1 MNEPERRLGAY
12 EPKSFWQERAL
23 RLGPRSVGYV
33 QWSEEDLRRHT
44 DAIRSRMFRHLRAQP
59 IAPGQALLDFGCGT
73 GHFAFRLAEV
83 GFRVTGV
90 DIAPAMLR
98 LARLRRARPNPRS
111 MDRARTTAQD
121 PLPVSVCVQLR
132 PVKNPHFVL
141 VDSRPGLPFRS
152 ATFDVLWTHAVL
164 EHVPDADFERV
175 VAELVRV
182 LVPGGLAVLCENTF
196 RHHRRTSEL
205 GHVVFRSE
213 EEYRTAFPGVRVV
226 DRILVEGQRHS
237 LFVGRLSQRTGLRP
251 PGQKRV
257 PR

>member
-1 MNEPERRLGAY
+1 MNEPERRPAY

-44 DAIRSRMFRHLRAQP
+44 DAIWSRMIRHLQAQP
-59 IAPGQALLDFGCGT
+59 IAPGPSLLDFGCGT
-73 GHFAFRLAEV
+73 GHFALRLAEV

-98 LARLRRARPNPRS
+98 MARLRRARPS
-111 MDRARTTAQD
+111 
-121 PLPVSVCVQLR
+121 
-132 PVKNPHFVL
+132 PHFVR
-141 VDSRPGLPFRS
+141 VESRPGLPFRS

-175 VAELVRV
+175 VAELARV
-182 LVPGGLAVLCENTF
+182 LVPGGLVVLCENTF

-213 EEYRTAFPGVRVV
+213 QEYRTAFPGVRVV

-237 LFVGRLSQRTGLRP
+237 LFVGRL
-251 PGQKRV
+251 
-257 PR
+257 